1 MEKLRMIGILA
12 YGSLID
18 DPGGEIEPYIIKR
31 IEIET
36 PFPVEFARSSRTRD
50 GAPTLV
56 PVSQGGSTVHA
67 VILVLDRE
75 VSESQAR
82 DMLWRREIGLVDG
95 SQGYNPP
102 ANPNKNSVIVEELID
117 FEGVDTVFYTKI
129 GQNIEDLT
137 PKTLAKLSI
146 ESARKNAGLERRDG
160 ITYLINA
167 KNNGIRTPLMQ
178 QYESEILRLTE
189 KKTLELAREALV
201 DKKNV

>member
-1 MEKLRMIGILA
+1 MIGILA

-82 DMLWRREIGLVDG
+82 DVLWRRERSDLWMEAKAIIPLLT
-95 SQGYNPP
+95 Q
-102 ANPNKNSVIVEELID
+102 
-117 FEGVDTVFYTKI
+117 TKI
-129 GQNIEDLT
+129 
-137 PKTLAKLSI
+137 
-146 ESARKNAGLERRDG
+146 
-160 ITYLINA
+160 
-167 KNNGIRTPLMQ
+167 
-178 QYESEILRLTE
+178 
-189 KKTLELAREALV
+189 V
-201 DKKNV
+201 